1 MTKPSEKRDDI
12 GAAKKL
18 MGALLRQPPKLHEDM
33 RLGKIKPSQEQA
45 ASKPKQKAPGTSPD
59 AKR

>member
-1 MTKPSEKRDDI
+1 MTRPFEKRDDI

-33 RLGKIKPSQEQA
+33 KLKKARKKAEPENT
-45 ASKPKQKAPGTSPD
+45 PEAPGTSPD